1 MKQRGAGVPGE
12 TPGTERKRLHKTHT
26 NPAGIVEAFFGLSF
40 PQPEMFVRYV
50 FGASKARSFTLIRQR
65 VQNPNCLRKG
75 RRAGVSLSHDRWVE
89 VKTLIVAFGGGSDSL
104 SYLPF
109 STAKTL
115 PPAAL
120 LVHRYK
126 FKEESQEARNR
137 SHAERFGAP
146 S

>member
-1 MKQRGAGVPGE
+1 M
-12 TPGTERKRLHKTHT
+12 RLHKTHT
-26 NPAGIVEAFFGLSF
+26 KPGRCCEGLFGLSF

-50 FGASKARSFTLIRQR
+50 FGASEPRSFTLIRQR
-65 VQNPNCLRKG
+65 VRNPNGLRKG
-75 RRAGVSLSHDRWVE
+75 RRAGVSHDRWVE

-115 PPAAL
+115 PPVAL
-120 LVHRYK
+120 LARRYK

-137 SHAERFGAP
+137 SHAESFGAP
-146 S
+146 R